1 MGDERVWPLRSPRIP
16 INESVP
22 QETPSLEIP
31 LATECGG
38 VGWGLSLPSYFN
50 TIQFFLS
57 FSHLSLDLLAGSLLS
72 FLSSSS
78 LFTVSI
84 DISIYLFRFFG
95 SLPLPAPLSLP
106 LSRLTEK
113 H

>member
-1 MGDERVWPLRSPRIP
+1 M
-16 INESVP
+16 
-22 QETPSLEIP
+22 
-31 LATECGG
+31 
-38 VGWGLSLPSYFN
+38 GWGLSPPSYIN

-57 FSHLSLDLLAGSLLS
+57 FCHLSLALLAGSLLS

-84 DISIYLFRFFG
+84 DIKYLFTSFFG